1 MRKNEYT
8 EKIDEIKAPQS
19 AVENAVK
26 AALEADKNRK
36 EVIAMPKKSKIIKIV
51 SAAAACVLVVT
62 GVAVASNMNS
72 PKPIIH
78 DNSAPSQIETS
89 VTKSFSLI
97 VNAAELTEE
106 NAVGISEL
114 NMSGLNAMGTDC
126 MYIEKVDIDENTSK
140 LRAAWYPTMG
150 FPVVCKGNGIE
161 SLTYKINNAMFVI
174 NENLN
179 FSSITRTESMI
190 ERYDEYVCNSFTIE
204 YDEQLKS
211 NYPAHIQLK
220 SSDSPDLAKD
230 DLTRQAQKFLENM
243 PDFDAFVDF
252 KNGDKYPE
260 LRNALFKAAIE
271 DVTVDITVN
280 YTDGTN
286 ATYTIAF
293 IGKYDEIDKGTMP
306 VEVTF
311 VSELSPEEKAVVKG
325 SSEYQPK
332 DRLTLEKT
340 KEIIS
345 DALAQVEDKSNLSNY
360 LVTVTEYIKS
370 KVNEI
375 QPVPN
380 FIPPDSDVYVYY
392 YCLDSDEF
400 EDCHKAIVWYGSNIV
415 YEEYDDNHNVINS
428 EVLYDSSTYIKNLR

>member
-1 MRKNEYT
+1 MIKNEYT
-8 EKIDEIKAPQS
+8 DKINEIKAPQS

-36 EVIAMPKKSKIIKIV
+36 EVVTMPKKSKIIKIV

-72 PKPIIH
+72 QKPIIH
-78 DNSAPSQIETS
+78 DNSVPSQTETS
-89 VTKSFSLI
+89 VVKSFALI

-106 NAVGISEL
+106 NTVGLSEL
-114 NMSGLNAMGTDC
+114 TMSGVNSMGIESMSVERVGTDD
-126 MYIEKVDIDENTSK
+126 KTFK
-140 LRAAWYPTMG
+140 LRAVWYPTIN
-150 FPVVCKGNGIE
+150 FPVVCRGSGIE
-161 SLTYKINNAMFVI
+161 SITYKINNAMFVI

-243 PDFDAFVDF
+243 PNFDAFVDF

-360 LVTVTEYIKS
+360 LVTVAEYIKS

-428 EVLYDSSTYIKNLR
+428 EILYDSSTYIKNLR

>member
-1 MRKNEYT
+1 MIKNEYT
-8 EKIDEIKAPQS
+8 DKINEIKAPQS

-36 EVIAMPKKSKIIKIV
+36 EVVTMPKKSKIIKIV

-72 PKPIIH
+72 QKPIIH
-78 DNSAPSQIETS
+78 DNSVPSQTETS
-89 VTKSFSLI
+89 VVKSFALI

-106 NAVGISEL
+106 NTVGLSEL
-114 NMSGLNAMGTDC
+114 TMSGVNSMGIESMSVERVGTDD
-126 MYIEKVDIDENTSK
+126 KTFK
-140 LRAAWYPTMG
+140 LRAVWYPTIN
-150 FPVVCKGNGIE
+150 FPVVCRGSGIE
-161 SLTYKINNAMFVI
+161 SITYKINNAMFVI

-243 PDFDAFVDF
+243 PNFDAFVDF

-428 EVLYDSSTYIKNLR
+428 EILYDSSTYIKNLR

>member
-1 MRKNEYT
+1 MIKNEYT
-8 EKIDEIKAPQS
+8 DKINEIKAPQS

-36 EVIAMPKKSKIIKIV
+36 EVVTMPKKSKIIKIV

-72 PKPIIH
+72 QKPIIH
-78 DNSAPSQIETS
+78 DNSVPSQTETS
-89 VTKSFSLI
+89 VVKSFALI

-106 NAVGISEL
+106 NTVGLSEL
-114 NMSGLNAMGTDC
+114 TMSGVNSMGIESMSVERVGTDD
-126 MYIEKVDIDENTSK
+126 KTFK
-140 LRAAWYPTMG
+140 LRAVWYPTIN
-150 FPVVCKGNGIE
+150 FPVVCRGSGIE
-161 SLTYKINNAMFVI
+161 SITYKINNAMFVI

-243 PDFDAFVDF
+243 PNFDAFVDF